1 MNKFEI
7 LTCFEDERWQSLAG
21 IDESLILKVRD
32 AVLSTI
38 KKEVDNI
45 KCAKHWRQPVESE
58 FQADFQSD
66 WQAQLGGNGDTSGVS
81 RMVLHFLNLDK
92 NFVLNLVLSDDQTV
106 HQLNKQFRNID
117 RPTNVLSFA
126 NIDDPF
132 FDETLKSAE
141 DIELG
146 DVIMAFETLS
156 KEADELEIS
165 LKDHFCHLW
174 VHGMLHILGYDHI
187 KDNERL
193 EMEAREVEILKKLG
207 IENPY
212 QE

>member
-21 IDESLILKVRD
+21 IDETLILKVRD

-38 KKEVDNI
+38 KKEVD
-45 KCAKHWRQPVESE
+45 
-58 FQADFQSD
+58 
-66 WQAQLGGNGDTSGVS
+66 
-81 RMVLHFLNLDK
+81 FLSLDK

-106 HQLNKQFRNID
+106 HHLNKQFRNID

-132 FDETLKSAE
+132 FDEILKSAE

>member
-21 IDESLILKVRD
+21 IDETLILKVRD

-38 KKEVDNI
+38 KKEVY
-45 KCAKHWRQPVESE
+45 
-58 FQADFQSD
+58 
-66 WQAQLGGNGDTSGVS
+66 
-81 RMVLHFLNLDK
+81 FLNLDK

>member
-21 IDESLILKVRD
+21 IDETLILKVRD

-38 KKEVDNI
+38 KKEVD
-45 KCAKHWRQPVESE
+45 
-58 FQADFQSD
+58 
-66 WQAQLGGNGDTSGVS
+66 
-81 RMVLHFLNLDK
+81 FLSLDK
-92 NFVLNLVLSDDQTV
+92 DFMLNLVLSDDQTV

-132 FDETLKSAE
+132 FDEILKSAE

>member
-1 MNKFEI
+1 MRRVDI
-7 LTCFEDERWQSLAG
+7 LIDVQDERFIKNG
-21 IDESLILKVRD
+21 IDEALIVACKDALLSVVLPKVD
-32 AVLSTI
+32 
-38 KKEVDNI
+38 
-45 KCAKHWRQPVESE
+45 
-58 FQADFQSD
+58 
-66 WQAQLGGNGDTSGVS
+66 
-81 RMVLHFLNLDK
+81 FLNLNKD
-92 NFVLNLVLSDDQTV
+92 FSLNLALSDNQTV
-106 HQLNKQFRNID
+106 QALNKEFRGLD
-117 RPTNVLSFA
+117 KPTNVLSFA

-132 FDETLKSAE
+132 FETMLE
-141 DIELG
+141 NENDVELG
-146 DVIMAFETLS
+146 DVIVAFETLS

>member
-7 LTCFEDERWQSLAG
+7 LTCFEDERWQRLAD

-32 AVLSTI
+32 AVLSVI
-38 KKEVDNI
+38 KKEVD
-45 KCAKHWRQPVESE
+45 
-58 FQADFQSD
+58 
-66 WQAQLGGNGDTSGVS
+66 
-81 RMVLHFLNLDK
+81 FLNLDK

-132 FDETLKSAE
+132 FDEILKSAE

>member
-21 IDESLILKVRD
+21 IDETLVLKVRD

-38 KKEVDNI
+38 KKEVD
-45 KCAKHWRQPVESE
+45 
-58 FQADFQSD
+58 
-66 WQAQLGGNGDTSGVS
+66 
-81 RMVLHFLNLDK
+81 FLSLDK

-132 FDETLKSAE
+132 FDEILKSAE